1 MKVVIFDSGVLIT
14 LSMNSLLDMLVDL
27 RKVFKG
33 KFVITREIE
42 EEIVKKPL
50 TIKKYKLGAIRLRKL
65 INDKILE
72 FPESLGIDSSEVR
85 KVSYDI
91 LKQTNSIYFS
101 KNHPVHIIDTGEASA
116 LALSKI
122 LRQKK
127 IENIIAV
134 DERTTRILCEKPE
147 NLREI
152 LENKLH
158 TKIEE
163 KGQIDKDLQSIFF
176 IRSTELVYIAF
187 KKGLIEDQSKDML
200 DALLYGTKFK
210 GASVSG
216 SEIKEM
222 ERLSL

>member
-1 MKVVIFDSGVLIT
+1 MKVVIFDSGALIT

-33 KFVITREIE
+33 KFVITKEVE

-72 FPESLGIDSSEVR
+72 FPESLGVDSSEIR
-85 KVSYDI
+85 KISYDI
-91 LKQTNSIYFS
+91 IKQTNSIYFS
-101 KNHPVHIIDTGEASA
+101 KNYPVHIIDTGEASA

-122 LRQKK
+122 LRAKK
-127 IENIIAV
+127 IDNVIAM

-158 TKIEE
+158 TRIEE
-163 KGQIDKDLQSIFF
+163 KGQIDKDLQNTFF

-200 DALLYGTKFK
+200 DALLYSTKFK
-210 GASVSG
+210 GASISG
-216 SEIKEM
+216 SEIREM
-222 ERLSL
+222 ERLNL